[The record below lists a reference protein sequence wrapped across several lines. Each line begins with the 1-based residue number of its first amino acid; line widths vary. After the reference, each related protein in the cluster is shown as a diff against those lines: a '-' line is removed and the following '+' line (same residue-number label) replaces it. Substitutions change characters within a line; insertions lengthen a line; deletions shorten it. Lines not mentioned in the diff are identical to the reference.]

1 MVELSIRK
9 VVPII
14 SGKLE
19 ISRLIE
25 FPRGRWPPHAYYGIK
40 FKNILFY
47 NLHLYICENLP
58 NRRRGDADQATA
70 AYAIGHAS
78 VMDLALLGDARPID
92 RSTDRSHMRQWIG
105 HASPRR
111 RLGIF
116 FAYI

>member
-47 NLHLYICENLP
+47 NLHLYICENIP
-58 NRRRGDADQATA
+58 NRRRGDADNPRRICDQSR
-70 AYAIGHAS
+70 S